1 MNTENVKVGN
11 NDYSNKLRE
20 NNQEIQQKQ
29 RRVEDNNVELKTR
42 QNALRLQDN
51 KDIEVENIRVG
62 EDINQRAQTQISS
75 GYLDV
80 KI

>member
-51 KDIEVENIRVG
+51 KDIEAENIRVG
-62 EDINQRAQTQISS
+62 EDINQRAQTQISG

>member
-51 KDIEVENIRVG
+51 KDIEAENIRVG

>member
-1 MNTENVKVGN
+1 MNTDNVRSN
-11 NDYSNKLRE
+11 NVDYSNKLRE

-42 QNALRLQDN
+42 QNALRLQDDKEN
-51 KDIEVENIRVG
+51 RVENLRIQ
-62 EDINQRAQTQISS
+62 EDVNQRAQTQIAS

-80 KI
+80 KV